1 MTASEYQAEAAKA
14 AADTA
19 RYVAARDRHT
29 HTGQV
34 FNPAQPLPPIR
45 KHRVRQEWETGGG
58 RTKPVP
64 PC

>member
-1 MTASEYQAEAAKA
+1 VTASELDAIRDEA

-34 FNPAQPLPPIR
+34 FNHDQPIPPLPNHQTR
-45 KHRVRQEWETGGG
+45 REWETQED
-58 RTKPVP
+58 TPA
-64 PC
+64 